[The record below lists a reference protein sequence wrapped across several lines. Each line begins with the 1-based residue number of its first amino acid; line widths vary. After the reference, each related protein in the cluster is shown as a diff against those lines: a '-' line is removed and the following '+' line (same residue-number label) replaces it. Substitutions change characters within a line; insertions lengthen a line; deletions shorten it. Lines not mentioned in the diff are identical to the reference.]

1 VSDDRLDIKDLT
13 VDLDELTIGEI
24 ETVEEITGMPIDRIG
39 DASAPKGKMLR
50 ALALVKL
57 RRTDPSVTVEQ
68 VGGMRIRLSGGDAS
82 PLDVN
87 GSVSV

>member
-1 VSDDRLDIKDLT
+1 MTDKLNITDLT
-13 VDLDELTIGEI
+13 VDLDELTIAEI
-24 ETVEEITGMPIDRIG
+24 ETVEEITGIPIDRLG
-39 DASAPKGKMLR
+39 DANSPKGKMLR

-57 RRTDPSVTVEQ
+57 RRTDPTVTAEQ
-68 VGGMRIRLSGGDAS
+68 VGEMRIRLSGGDAS